1 MKGSNTGVMFMQDA
15 DELAKTIHFL
25 MSRDRD
31 FKEFKISVTEEN
43 GQATLISSLTAEDIA
58 LYKRSFKKKP
68 EKVLVFS

>member
-1 MKGSNTGVMFMQDA
+1 MKGSNTGVMFMQDS

-43 GQATLISSLTAEDIA
+43 GQVTLISSLTTEDIA